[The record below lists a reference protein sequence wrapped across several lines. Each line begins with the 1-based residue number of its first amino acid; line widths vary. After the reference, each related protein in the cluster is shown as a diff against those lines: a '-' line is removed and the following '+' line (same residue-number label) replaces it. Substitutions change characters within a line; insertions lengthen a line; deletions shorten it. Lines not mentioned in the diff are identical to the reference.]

1 MLNVFFLFN
10 YKASFLIPAKR
21 KSPLHGQH
29 MWGKCSQQPVPTYPL
44 RYLTW
49 WIRTEPLPQCDSTC
63 SVWRTFVPSLR
74 KRTTTIQV
82 YWKNTSLY
90 LCRFIYI
97 VCVLFLLMLLSGF
110 RSFLACL
117 WHLQMGFFTSIMWI
131 HRMEASVS
139 LFKSTGVYILVGC
152 TGYKYGRKSSF

>member
-1 MLNVFFLFN
+1 MSIILLHHYYYFILHRGLTDSWDAFVSNVVLPNQSKWMPSPLCCVIIKKQHFFLTLIAPLYYKTVIFSSHLFMLNVFFLFN
-10 YKASFLIPAKR
+10 YKASCLIPAKR

-63 SVWRTFVPSLR
+63 SVWRIFVPSLR

-82 YWKNTSLY
+82 Y
-90 LCRFIYI
+90 
-97 VCVLFLLMLLSGF
+97 
-110 RSFLACL
+110 
-117 WHLQMGFFTSIMWI
+117 
-131 HRMEASVS
+131 
-139 LFKSTGVYILVGC
+139 
-152 TGYKYGRKSSF
+152 

>member
-10 YKASFLIPAKR
+10 YKASCLIPAKR

-97 VCVLFLLMLLSGF
+97 VCVVFVDVVVRIQKLPRLLVASSDGFLYIYNVDPQDGGECVLVQKHRCVYLSGMY
-110 RSFLACL
+110 RL
-117 WHLQMGFFTSIMWI
+117 
-131 HRMEASVS
+131 
-139 LFKSTGVYILVGC
+139 
-152 TGYKYGRKSSF
+152 